1 MAETVAQI
9 EARLTAIRTAITD
22 VLTGGQSRT
31 VNGVSIQMPPL
42 DSLYKQEKALELK
55 LSRMADSGGSGAAII
70 SDFSHT
76 EGGEG
81 SG

>member
-1 MAETVAQI
+1 MSETAAQI
-9 EARLTAIRTAITD
+9 ETRLTAIRTAITD

-42 DSLYKQEKALELK
+42 ESLYKQEKALELK
-55 LSRMADSGGSGAAII
+55 LSRMASVGGSGAAIV

-81 SG
+81 SS